1 MTVTFLQLPICD
13 TGEKGYD
20 THVTK
25 TSTQRNTHTHTQTRS
40 HVHTYTHSYRERE
53 RERERNGLT
62 KNKWTPTSAC
72 KYTDKHTHK
81 HTHSGQLRKQAGSLL
96 WMFPPVLR
104 GRPED
109 VG

>member
-40 HVHTYTHSYRERE
+40 HVHTYTHPHTCAHT
-53 RERERNGLT
+53 LT
-62 KNKWTPTSAC
+62 RA
-72 KYTDKHTHK
+72 HTHTQTYAEESGTK
-81 HTHSGQLRKQAGSLL
+81 DHLLARAHT
-96 WMFPPVLR
+96 
-104 GRPED
+104 
-109 VG
+109 